1 MKTRIDAAIVAR
13 GLAASREKAQALIM
27 AGNVYIGERKI
38 LKPSETVGESDEI
51 TVRGDQDAFVSRGGH
66 KLERAVLVFRA
77 DVTGRVAMDIGAAA
91 GGFTDVLLRH
101 GTAHVYAIDVG
112 YGQFDWALRNDPR
125 VTVMER
131 TNARALTRDQFDRQP
146 DLTVMDVSFISIRLI
161 LPVAAA
167 IMGEGGRFLTLV
179 KPQFEAGRK
188 DVGKHGVVR
197 DPAVH
202 ARVLK
207 EIRDFAPSF
216 GWHVA
221 QATYSPIKGP
231 AGNIEFLAD
240 ILPGEG
246 ASVSDE
252 EILDLVADAH
262 RALHEPK
269 GAL

>member
-1 MKTRIDAAIVAR
+1 MKTRIDAAMAAR
-13 GLAASREKAQALIM
+13 GIAPSREKAQALIM
-27 AGNVYIGERKI
+27 AGAVYLGERKI
-38 LKPSETVGESDEI
+38 LKPSETVEDTDVIILRGE
-51 TVRGDQDAFVSRGGH
+51 QNAFVSRGGH
-66 KLERAVLVFRA
+66 KLERAVEVFRA

-101 GTAHVYAIDVG
+101 GAKHVYAIDVG

-131 TNARALTRDQFDRQP
+131 TNARALTGDLFDQRP

-179 KPQFEAGRK
+179 KPQFEAGRG

-202 ARVLK
+202 ARVLR
-207 EIRDFAPSF
+207 EIRDFAPTF
-216 GWHVA
+216 GWRVA
-221 QATYSPIKGP
+221 QITYSPIKGP

-240 ILPGEG
+240 IRPGDGER
-246 ASVSDE
+246 VDDPM
-252 EILDLVADAH
+252 ILETVAAAH
-262 RALHEPK
+262 SALD
-269 GAL
+269 